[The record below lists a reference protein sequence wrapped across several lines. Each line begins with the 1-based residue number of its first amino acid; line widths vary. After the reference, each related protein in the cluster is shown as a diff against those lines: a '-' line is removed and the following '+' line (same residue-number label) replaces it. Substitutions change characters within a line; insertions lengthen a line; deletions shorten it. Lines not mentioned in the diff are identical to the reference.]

1 VFGNGWPVLLAL
13 VVFGCEKKVDRPFPS
28 HVAMVTQPKPDRGFD
43 LYVEAAKATEEDI
56 AKQVTR
62 TMWTPGQ
69 KDYAIQ
75 YSSRPL
81 GILRQAQ
88 SGSVTFAFKAQ
99 PPGTLRESVRGWR
112 FLGRVLE
119 WKVED
124 AIAAEDYSKATDAFL
139 MAARM
144 APDLAGGD
152 AADAGLGFEIAMQAA
167 KPYWQALDKM
177 PSADLSR
184 ASSRLQ
190 SILAAMPDAE
200 ITLRHERETMAMAIQ
215 WVQDKYTAGD
225 FDAIRKSLG
234 SYVEPTIK
242 FMRRLKS
249 EGTSKQVEFFEGLD
263 HDADDELGA
272 MLKQASRPFKERDRS
287 KDSDGPWRRLS
298 NSYFRGGEAYLSQK
312 AQFES
317 QIRLLAIDAMIL
329 PEVRKSGNAPATL
342 PSMPKWLRTDPYS
355 GGDFV
360 YEAEGPNYKLYGVG
374 PDGRDDGGGAED
386 IGILR

>member
-1 VFGNGWPVLLAL
+1 MDCATSRVLGNGWPVLLAL

-124 AIAAEDYSKATDAFL
+124 AIAAED
-139 MAARM
+139 
-144 APDLAGGD
+144 
-152 AADAGLGFEIAMQAA
+152 
-167 KPYWQALDKM
+167 
-177 PSADLSR
+177 
-184 ASSRLQ
+184 
-190 SILAAMPDAE
+190 
-200 ITLRHERETMAMAIQ
+200 
-215 WVQDKYTAGD
+215 
-225 FDAIRKSLG
+225 
-234 SYVEPTIK
+234 
-242 FMRRLKS
+242 
-249 EGTSKQVEFFEGLD
+249 
-263 HDADDELGA
+263 
-272 MLKQASRPFKERDRS
+272 
-287 KDSDGPWRRLS
+287 
-298 NSYFRGGEAYLSQK
+298 
-312 AQFES
+312 
-317 QIRLLAIDAMIL
+317 
-329 PEVRKSGNAPATL
+329 
-342 PSMPKWLRTDPYS
+342 
-355 GGDFV
+355 
-360 YEAEGPNYKLYGVG
+360 
-374 PDGRDDGGGAED
+374 
-386 IGILR
+386 